1 MGTNLRTILPYT
13 FLFHLLNPHP
23 FPTHDDIILPT
34 YPIQLFLLPIIY
46 DDAYPQAS
54 SLVVYNPSPSSS
66 SSWSTAPPSS
76 SSWSTAPPSSS
87 SKCTSQPAAASG
99 VQLQQAEQE
108 DVRGAIVEEEK
119 EKKGCANFGVFH
131 GWNIPPLAATQ
142 PAVSSQDTWQLTSRP
157 EYIVLSREIQ

>member
-46 DDAYPQAS
+46 DDAYPQA
-54 SLVVYNPSPSSS
+54 
-66 SSWSTAPPSS
+66 S

-157 EYIVLSREIQ
+157 VYIVLSREIQHFTS

>member
-54 SLVVYNPSPSSS
+54 SLVVYNPSPS
-66 SSWSTAPPSS
+66 SS

-157 EYIVLSREIQ
+157 VYIVLSREIQHFTS